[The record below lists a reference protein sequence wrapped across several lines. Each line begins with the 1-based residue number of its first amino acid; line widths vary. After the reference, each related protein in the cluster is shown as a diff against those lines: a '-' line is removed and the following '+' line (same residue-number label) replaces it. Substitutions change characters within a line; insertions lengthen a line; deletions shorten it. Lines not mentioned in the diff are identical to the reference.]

1 MRTKVYL
8 PGERESRRGFLQK
21 GLIGGAVL
29 AAGGLGW
36 LALRPSLDEPLP
48 AGGLT
53 VLAPVEYAVLTAVAR
68 RMLPPREGYPTLKQL
83 DVGAACDV
91 ILTKVDDT
99 ARRETRQL
107 LNVFENAALGLLFGL
122 RTRPFTRLPPDEQD
136 AVLREW
142 RDSRLLIRRTG
153 YLALRSLVMAG
164 YFASKDVWP
173 ALGYP
178 GPPPG
183 VWDPSAPVWKGG
195 GAPRPPGNGVYV
207 EVAP

>member
-8 PGERESRRGFLQK
+8 PGEGESRRGFLRK
-21 GLIGGAVL
+21 GLVGGAVL

-36 LALRPSLDEPLP
+36 LALRPSLEVPLP
-48 AGGLT
+48 AGGLA
-53 VLAPVEYAVLTAVAR
+53 VLAPLEYSVLTAVAQR
-68 RMLPPREGYPTLKQL
+68 LLPRREGFPIL
-83 DVGAACDV
+83 DVAAACDV

-107 LNVFENAALGLLFGL
+107 INIFENAALGLVFGL
-122 RTRPFTRLPPDEQD
+122 RLTPFTRLGPQEQD

-153 YLALRSLVMAG
+153 WLALRSLIMAG
-164 YFASKDVWP
+164 YFASRQTWP
-173 ALGYP
+173 AVGYP

-183 VWDPSAPVWKGG
+183 VWDPSAPVWRGG

>member
-8 PGERESRRGFLQK
+8 PGESDSRRGFLKK

-36 LALRPSLDEPLP
+36 LALRPSQEEPLP

-53 VLAPVEYAVLTAVAR
+53 VLAPLEYSVLAAVAR
-68 RMLPPREGYPTLKQL
+68 RMLPPRQGFPTL
-83 DVGAACDV
+83 DVAAACDV

-107 LNVFENAALGLLFGL
+107 INIFENAALGLLFGL
-122 RTRPFTRLPPDEQD
+122 RVTPFTRLPPDEQD

-153 YLALRSLVMAG
+153 YVALRSLVMAG
-164 YFASKDVWP
+164 YFASKETWGAVN
-173 ALGYP
+173 YP

-195 GAPRPPGNGVYV
+195 GVPRPPGNGVFV